1 MTESTNQ
8 TLPGT
13 NDADG
18 NPDAAAASVLPS
30 VMRVGWWR
38 SEFEIRQFF
47 RRRDA
52 VIFTFSMP
60 IILLLLLGTMFK
72 HDYPEYGI
80 TVADLYVTGLI
91 AGGLLTTSFQNLGN
105 GVTADR
111 VDGTLKRLRAT
122 PMPRSSYFVG
132 KTLLV
137 LVVSVVETAL
147 MLIIG
152 VAILGMHLPA
162 IPARWVTLIWVLVLS
177 VGAFSLLGI
186 ATAGLVRSWR
196 NVTTVVSVPVILLQF
211 ISGVYVPLNELPR
224 WLLSI
229 ASIFPLKWTAQG
241 VRAALLPSRA
251 AGLEPGHSYQLGMVA
266 LVLASWLIVGMVLC
280 VTTFRWGRQPGER

>member
-1 MTESTNQ
+1 MPESTNQ

-13 NDADG
+13 KDADG
-18 NPDAAAASVLPS
+18 NPDVASASVLPS

-91 AGGLLTTSFQNLGN
+91 AGGLLTTSFQNLG
-105 GVTADR
+105 GSVTADR

-137 LVVSVVETAL
+137 LVVSVVETVL

-162 IPARWVTLIWVLVLS
+162 TPARWVTLIWVLVLS
-177 VGAFSLLGI
+177 VSAFSLLGI

-211 ISGVYVPLNELPR
+211 ISGVYVPLNELPG

-241 VRAALLPSRA
+241 IRAALLPSRA
-251 AGLEPGHSYQLGMVA
+251 AGLEAGHSYQLGMVA
-266 LVLASWLIVGMVLC
+266 LVLAIWLIVGMVLC
-280 VTTFRWGRQPGER
+280 VTTFRWGRQSGER